1 MLLSTI
7 NVVMHLKSKRTVSFT
22 WATAKEMTDSFA
34 CTSGVHTRLCDR
46 EGNLIYQQGAFSEGC
61 TFCHR
66 FHAIS
71 GEPLPCRQVHLHGAL
86 EAARFG
92 GRYIYF
98 CSSGMAY
105 FSSPIVT
112 GGAVSGAFV
121 SGPVLIIDQDE
132 VLSDAQSGT
141 VLSAQ
146 QRSELQQALDDLP
159 QMAPAQLS
167 QMAKQLFASAVY
179 VSDSTHEL
187 FLRQQGDRQQN
198 TIGAYIQQF
207 KSDKLAKLYPTE
219 TEHDLVDAISNG
231 NFDSAEAYLNE
242 ILGYLFYSA
251 AETDTLHS
259 RIAEVLTVMGRGALY
274 SGADSEQVFA
284 ICHRGATLLR
294 RVKSNEEMAR
304 LLTDSLQQL
313 VALVYL
319 LAESSHKNTLLRTI
333 DYMRRNCSQHLTLR
347 QAADFAGYSPTYFS
361 RLFKQ
366 EVGQSF
372 QHFLNQLRVDK
383 SKALLLSTTES
394 SAAISGMVG
403 FEDQSYFC
411 KVFKQFAGVTPDQ
424 YRKRR
429 RRIDET
435 RERDKARKKS

>member
-1 MLLSTI
+1 MRT
-7 NVVMHLKSKRTVSFT
+7 KRNISFT

-34 CTSGVHTRLCDR
+34 WTSGVHTRLYNH
-46 EGNLIYQQGAFSEGC
+46 EGDLIYQQGDFPDSC
-61 TFCHR
+61 TYCR
-66 FHAIS
+66 NLHAIT
-71 GEPLPCRQVHLHGAL
+71 GEPLPCHQVHRHGAL

-132 VLSDAQSGT
+132 LLSDAQSSADLT
-141 VLSAQ
+141 PQQLSA
-146 QRSELQQALDDLP
+146 LQLDLTPLP
-159 QMAPAQLS
+159 QMAPARLS
-167 QMAKQLFASAVY
+167 QLAKQLFASAVY

-207 KSDKLAKLYPTE
+207 KSDQLAKLYPTE
-219 TEHDLVDAISNG
+219 TEHDLVDAISSG
-231 NFDSAEAYLNE
+231 NYDSAEAYLNE

-251 AETDTLHS
+251 AESETLHS

-284 ICHRGATLLR
+284 ICHRGARLLR
-294 RVKSNEEMAR
+294 RVKTNEEMAR

-333 DYMRRNCSQHLTLR
+333 DYMRRNCAQRLTL
-347 QAADFAGYSPTYFS
+347 QQVADFAGYSPSYFS

-372 QHFLNQLRVDK
+372 QTYLNQLRVDK

>member
-1 MLLSTI
+1 M
-7 NVVMHLKSKRTVSFT
+7 NVVINMRTKRNISFT

-34 CTSGVHTRLCDR
+34 WTSGVHTRLFDR
-46 EGNLIYQQGAFSEGC
+46 EGNLIYQQGEFSESC
-61 TFCHR
+61 AYCR
-66 FHAIS
+66 SLHALT
-71 GEPLPCRQVHLHGAL
+71 GEDMPCQQIHLHGAL

-121 SGPVLIIDQDE
+121 SGPVLILDQDE
-132 VLSDAQSGT
+132 LLSDAQSKT
-141 VLSAQ
+141 NLTPQ
-146 QRSELQQALDDLP
+146 QLAGLQHDLTPLP
-159 QMAPAQLS
+159 QMPPARLS
-167 QMAKQLFASAVY
+167 QLAKQLFASAVY

-207 KSDKLAKLYPTE
+207 KSDQLAKLYPTE
-219 TEHDLVDAISNG
+219 TEHDLVDAISSG
-231 NFDSAEAYLNE
+231 NYDSAEAYLNE

-251 AETDTLHS
+251 AESDTLHS

-284 ICHRGATLLR
+284 ICHRGAWLLR
-294 RVKSNEEMAR
+294 RVKTNAEMAR

-333 DYMRRNCSQHLTLR
+333 DYMRRNCAQRLTLQ

-372 QHFLNQLRVDK
+372 QTFLNQLRVDK

-411 KVFKQFAGVTPDQ
+411 KVFKQFTGVTPDQ

-435 RERDKARKKS
+435 RERDKTRKKS